1 NQQREQEALRA
12 AQREQELREQEQAAP
27 EKEEPPQNSDFR
39 KLIGEIC
46 GTKVCE
52 EQKQNME
59 DTMLELLKIVDK
71 KSFIVRIIITSQIS
85 SIIAI
90 PPILPTDKPEYSL
103 SMRDEHLSTI
113 SKTESD
119 EVIKSSVKNLVPI
132 LSESKVTS
140 DNEKFSGEL
149 AHNGPIPPR
158 IKEADFDL
166 EEEICLVEN
175 FFNSQMEEIDLFLN
189 TDDFMPSG
197 IKNDDYDSEG
207 DIYFLE
213 ELLSDDPFPLPKN
226 ESFNFDHH
234 DDPLFSHPPPEP
246 PNIEVFFEPDT
257 GVLTAK
263 VVEDIFEHYVIMPK
277 VLPYQTT
284 LCLNIDTLLPFSFK
298 NKDKVFKLGI
308 LSYLLVSHR
317 DKTIFESLMM
327 MMYGGDIP
335 HLDILFLHFYPP

>member
-1 NQQREQEALRA
+1 MNQQREQEALRA

-27 EKEEPPQNSDFR
+27 EKEELPQNSDFR

-46 GTKVCE
+46 GT
-52 EQKQNME
+52 N
-59 DTMLELLKIVDK
+59 T
-71 KSFIVRIIITSQIS
+71 
-85 SIIAI
+85 I
-90 PPILPTDKPEYSL
+90 PE
-103 SMRDEHLSTI
+103 
-113 SKTESD
+113 TESD

-158 IKEADFDL
+158 IEEADFDL
-166 EEEICLVEN
+166 EEEIRLVEN
-175 FFNSQMEEIDLFLN
+175 FFDSQMEEIDLFLD

-213 ELLSDDPFPLPKN
+213 ELLSDYPFPLPKN
-226 ESFNFDHH
+226 KSFNFDHH
-234 DDPLFSHPPPEP
+234 NDLLFSHPPLEP
-246 PNIEVFFEPDT
+246 PDIEVFFDPDT

-263 VVEDIFEHYVIMPK
+263 VVEDISEHYVVMPK

-284 LCLNIDTLLPFSFK
+284 LCLNIDTLLLFSFK
-298 NKDKVFKLGI
+298 NKDKRTMNVVGARENVCGPVVQQFRVQCFNCKEFGHFAKECRKPKRVKD
-308 LSYLLVSHR
+308 SAYHKKKMLLCKQAEKGVPLQAEQYDWLADMDEEINEQELEAHYS
-317 DKTIFESLMM
+317 
-327 MMYGGDIP
+327 
-335 HLDILFLHFYPP
+335 